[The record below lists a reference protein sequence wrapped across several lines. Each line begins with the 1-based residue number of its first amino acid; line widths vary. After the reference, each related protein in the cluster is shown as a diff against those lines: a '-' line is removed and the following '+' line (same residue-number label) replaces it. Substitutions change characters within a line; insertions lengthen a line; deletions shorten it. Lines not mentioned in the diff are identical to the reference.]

1 MSELKIK
8 EFTKDEYNKMK
19 NKNSKEINQMPTE
32 NELLNSIKFV
42 VNNHSPRTNENQ
54 EYHEYMISLLENIVG
69 KLVYFDKRIQD
80 LEVANDNRIVSHSA
94 GSTSNEPFSIDQTH
108 FDKYL
113 GSLDKRIEDLEMTN
127 FSPNNL

>member
-1 MSELKIK
+1 MSKLKIK
-8 EFTKDEYNKMK
+8 EFTKEEYNKMK
-19 NKNSKEINQMPTE
+19 NKNSKEINQMP
-32 NELLNSIKFV
+32 ELLNSIKFV
-42 VNNHSPRTNENQ
+42 VNNRSTRLNENQ
-54 EYHEYMISLLENIVG
+54 EYHECMIDLLESIVG

-80 LEVANDNRIVSHSA
+80 LEVANDNRIASHSA

-127 FSPNNL
+127 FNPNNL